1 MTDSTDIIVGGPRR
15 TRRPPVC
22 RGYIVVAPTSL
33 DDQMKVVLKN
43 YSSISDYDV
52 PATNWISQEAQLP
65 LEGDVCVIF
74 FDDEGDAWVLVGRP
88 LSA

>member
-1 MTDSTDIIVGGPRR
+1 
-15 TRRPPVC
+15 
-22 RGYIVVAPTSL
+22 
-33 DDQMKVVLKN
+33 MKVVLKN